1 MAARLSSEAGGG
13 TVREGGVCQEREAIR
28 MVGENAAQQEPYLKD
43 VVPRLHIGYVDPLTV
58 NVCIVGVIAAWTQAL
73 GKGVNTGRILKPLHI
88 PLPPD
93 SRGSL
98 GLPPLCFLP
107 DLGLQWLK
115 PLLSH
120 WMDEPRI
127 RWKCHGQRGY
137 DVKGQ
142 VFEDA

>member
-88 PLPPD
+88 PLPPTPEAVWAFHLCA
-93 SRGSL
+93 SSLTWVYSGSS
-98 GLPPLCFLP
+98 PC
-107 DLGLQWLK
+107 
-115 PLLSH
+115 
-120 WMDEPRI
+120 
-127 RWKCHGQRGY
+127 
-137 DVKGQ
+137 
-142 VFEDA
+142 